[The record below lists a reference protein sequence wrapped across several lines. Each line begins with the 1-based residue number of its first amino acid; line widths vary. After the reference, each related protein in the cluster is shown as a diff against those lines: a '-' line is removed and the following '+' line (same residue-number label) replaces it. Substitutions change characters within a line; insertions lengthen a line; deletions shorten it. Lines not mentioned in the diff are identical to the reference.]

1 MVQRRMEPGQRYGRV
16 SERGWTEVRVILTY
30 AVVCPRILSFFGGR
44 VEGCLYDL
52 TFLRIIESPSLV
64 RKMQTV
70 SKPTA

>member
-1 MVQRRMEPGQRYGRV
+1 MELGQRYGRV

-30 AVVCPRILSFFGGR
+30 AVVYPRILSFFGGW

-52 TFLRIIESPSLV
+52 AFLRTIESLSLV
-64 RKMQTV
+64 RKMQIV